1 MSEGNEGKYCTICG
15 GLPPSGTK
23 QIVVEG
29 KPTGIDRLDEIIK
42 AVRGLGLHDDAAITD
57 ALLERTRVYNYVP
70 TKKTGAYGQGL
81 LEAYREG

>member
-1 MSEGNEGKYCTICG
+1 MSEGNEGNYCTICG

-23 QIVVEG
+23 QIIVEG

-42 AVRGLGLHDDAAITD
+42 AVRKLDLHDEAAVIE

-70 TKKTGAYGQGL
+70 TRKTAAYGQGL
-81 LEAYREG
+81 LEVYREK

>member
-1 MSEGNEGKYCTICG
+1 MSEGNEGNYCKICG
-15 GLPPSGTK
+15 GLPPSETK

-42 AVRGLGLHDDAAITD
+42 SVRRLDLHDEAAIIE

-70 TKKTGAYGQGL
+70 TRKTAAYGQGL
-81 LEAYREG
+81 FEAYLE

>member
-1 MSEGNEGKYCTICG
+1 MSEGNEGNYCTICG

-23 QIVVEG
+23 QIIVEG

-42 AVRGLGLHDDAAITD
+42 AVRRLDLHGDAAIIE

-70 TKKTGAYGQGL
+70 TRKTAAYGQGL
-81 LEAYREG
+81 LEAFRET

>member
-23 QIVVEG
+23 QIIVEG
-29 KPTGIDRLDEIIK
+29 KATGIDRLDEIIK
-42 AVRGLGLHDDAAITD
+42 AVRGLDLHDDGAIIE

-70 TKKTGAYGQGL
+70 TRKAGAYGQGL
-81 LEAYREG
+81 LTAYRES